1 MSGRHEAPRKKQ
13 SGKNIFADCIIALC
27 IGVSLVVTLAVLWEY
42 HRLST
47 VIPAGVL
54 GSLLG
59 LWGGELL
66 IIALRQIFGRDVMSQ
81 LREKQMDSEDDS
93 I

>member
-1 MSGRHEAPRKKQ
+1 MNKRKKITYANVLI
-13 SGKNIFADCIIALC
+13 GIC
-27 IGVSLVVTLAVLWEY
+27 IGVSFLITLVVLWEY
-42 HRLST
+42 HRLDT

-66 IIALRQIFGRDVMSQ
+66 IVALRQIFGQDVI
-81 LREKQMDSEDDS
+81 KQAKQNEENYP
-93 I
+93 